1 MARYVNRF
9 CGGSCGIL
17 QETENLVNLSWLGKW
32 KDKQLPFLLRLSS
45 GSMIGYYYYEIASW
59 LAWKAPKLFGHLD
72 GDLMM
77 RKSCMCWAVW
87 CAVELYSIIRKHSEL
102 QRIADSRA
110 ANSDSSKQKVK
121 ASRRGLYITFVRYLI
136 FLVQAVGWSLKPS
149 HPLYLSPRTQNMLG
163 LAEALIGYWQ
173 SWNGKWASYPA
184 LKQKKND

>member
-1 MARYVNRF
+1 MAMARYVNRF

-17 QETENLVNLSWLGKW
+17 QEFENIANLSWLGKW
-32 KDKQLPFLLRLSS
+32 KDNQLPFLLRLSS

-87 CAVELYSIIRKHSEL
+87 CAVELYSLYRKHVEL
-102 QRIADSRA
+102 NRLSSSTSNKKTLKEIRA
-110 ANSDSSKQKVK
+110 SQK
-121 ASRRGLYITFVRYLI
+121 GLLITVLRYFI
-136 FLVQAVGWSLKPS
+136 FLVQALGWSLKTS
-149 HPLYLSPRTQNMLG
+149 HPMYLSPRTQNSLG

-173 SWNGKWASYPA
+173 SWNGKYASRPC
-184 LKQKKND
+184 LSVKKSE